1 MRSWSVRVEFNQNGN
16 SLTHYGVK
24 GMRWGVRKDNYTS
37 GYNRRP
43 SKSGAPKFKY
53 VATPSDPIGTALK
66 TAAAVTSVIPV
77 TIPIGLGLA
86 IASAAREK
94 RQNARFLDISEI
106 PEQPERPLD
115 SLPRKNKET
124 SANDDVK
131 RINNIRSTGGVN
143 NCVNCILAYDMRR
156 RGYDVSAAPT
166 NKPAYTPKVIEEV
179 YGKKVKPLSV
189 SIPKSELTDSNNMI
203 NKRKASEA
211 GYNKMVKTAEETFKP
226 GQRGFVAIT
235 YWGQNVG
242 HVLNWEMSDKGIDFY
257 DAQSGQKSK
266 GTLYNFSGAIPIY
279 NLYRLDDLT
288 PNDKITTRL
297 KDGSR

>member
-1 MRSWSVRVEFNQNGN
+1 
-16 SLTHYGVK
+16 
-24 GMRWGVRKDNYTS
+24 MRWGVRKDNYRS
-37 GYNRRP
+37 GYNRQP
-43 SKSGAPKFKY
+43 SKSGAPNFRY
-53 VATPSDPIGTALK
+53 TTTPSDPIGTALN
-66 TAAAVTSVIPV
+66 TAAVVTSVIPF
-77 TIPIGLGLA
+77 TAPIGIGL
-86 IASAAREK
+86 IVASNVRESRQLARI
-94 RQNARFLDISEI
+94 RDTSEI
-106 PEQPERPLD
+106 PEQPERSLD

-124 SANDDVK
+124 SPDDDVK

-156 RGYDVSAAPT
+156 RGYDVSAAPS
-166 NKPAYTPKVIEEV
+166 NKPAPTAKVIEEV
-179 YGKKVKPLSV
+179 YGKSVKPLSV

-203 NKRKASEA
+203 DKRKAAEA

-226 GQRGFVAIT
+226 GQRGYIAIT

-242 HVLNWEMSDKGIDFY
+242 HVFNWEMSDKGIDFY

-266 GTLYNFSGAIPIY
+266 GILYNFSGAVPIY